1 MKLQFA
7 CKIIK
12 LSVSVKFAYSVF
24 IATQKNA
31 RIEELERQIKK
42 MSQEKQDVTIA
53 SLQSTCEDLCC
64 KITESLESFFCRNQN
79 ALTRLEVVQEKH
91 DQLAV
96 DQMKQY
102 LQQNFQDQKEY
113 MKSFLEG

>member
-1 MKLQFA
+1 
-7 CKIIK
+7 
-12 LSVSVKFAYSVF
+12 
-24 IATQKNA
+24 
-31 RIEELERQIKK
+31 
-42 MSQEKQDVTIA
+42 MSQEKQDVTIT
-53 SLQSTCEDLCC
+53 SLQSTCEGLCR